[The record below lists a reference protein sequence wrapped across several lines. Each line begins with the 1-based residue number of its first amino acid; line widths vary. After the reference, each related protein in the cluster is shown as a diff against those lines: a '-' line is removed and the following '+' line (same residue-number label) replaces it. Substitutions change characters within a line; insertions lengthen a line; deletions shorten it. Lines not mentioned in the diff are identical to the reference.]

1 MAPKAT
7 LLITLKDN
15 ASKGFKRIT
24 AGLKKLG
31 QAGLN
36 VAKVGIVA
44 LGGAL
49 ALSIKNAQVQ
59 EDAINNLNAALKT
72 IGAFTP
78 KVSQKFQDLAASLQK
93 VSKFGDEAIIE
104 TQAMLISLGVLP
116 GELEEATKATLDLAA
131 VTGNLKNA
139 TLLMGK
145 AAAGETGS
153 LSRYGI
159 ILEDNIP
166 KADKLAATIA
176 KVNEQ
181 FGGRALAQT
190 KTFSGQIAQLKNR
203 FFDLSEEIGFE
214 LIPIIQNRLLPMID
228 KFITSAE
235 AGGLRKWIIFIG
247 DMAFGFKILAFRIK
261 QIINFIKDLGVGF
274 TKFFAI
280 TDFVF
285 DSIKTTL
292 DFLGRSFENFGRRI
306 AFIFKTIA
314 GAFTK
319 TFLDAKLLLARIV
332 GLVKDNEAEIE
343 KIKRDRVKV
352 DEDLAKEKEAI
363 DRASVNSTLELAENG
378 ESDLQNLKKSF
389 LKGDVDI
396 LKRKAELSQDG
407 LDLIREQEKR
417 SQAIATQDV
426 ARAARVRVK
435 AEAEAKKDEKAIAR
449 TEEKEDEDAAK
460 IEKAEDDKV
469 AREKEAKE
477 IQDFLDKQIAKEKER
492 LAEIKRIADAEAQS
506 KRDTAQV
513 VADISQETADA
524 LIANEGNVA
533 KAVGEVAKRTANA
546 EIDTK
551 VETEVGKAITEAP
564 GTFGASLF
572 KIPLIIAAGT
582 AAKAALGAIKFH
594 EGGPVQRFQQGGPV
608 DRGRLGPNEVSA
620 TLERGEFVMKEST
633 SASLESMINKL
644 NSKIDTMGQQPI
656 ILQIDGRE
664 IARATAPFN
673 PQFSKLNKA
682 GS

>member
-7 LLITLKDN
+7 LLITLKDK
-15 ASKGFKRIT
+15 ASKGFGRIT

-31 QAGLN
+31 SVGLGI
-36 VAKVGIVA
+36 AKVGFVA

-49 ALSIKNAQVQ
+49 AVSIRNAQVQ

-78 KVSQKFQDLAASLQK
+78 NVSQKFQDLAASLQK

-159 ILEDNIP
+159 VLEKNIP

-176 KVNEQ
+176 KINEQ

-190 KTFSGQIAQLKNR
+190 KTFSGQIVQLKNR

-214 LIPIIQNRLLPMID
+214 LIPIIQKRLLPAID

-363 DRASVNSTLELAENG
+363 DRASANSALELAENG

-396 LKRKAELSQDG
+396 LKRKAELSQEG

-417 SQAIATQDV
+417 SQDIATQDV
-426 ARAARVRVK
+426 ARAARVKVK
-435 AEAEAKKDEKAIAR
+435 VEAEARKEAKATAR
-449 TEEKEDEDAAK
+449 IEEKEVDEAARKAEEEAVKDHFKIIAEEQAKFLAAQAQAK
-460 IEKAEDDKV
+460 I
-469 AREKEAKE
+469 
-477 IQDFLDKQIAKEKER
+477 
-492 LAEIKRIADAEAQS
+492 DAEEAEKKR
-506 KRDTAQV
+506 KRDTAQA
-513 VADISQETADA
+513 VAEISQETADA
-524 LIANEGNVA
+524 IIANEGNVA

-551 VETEVGKAITEAP
+551 VEAEVGKAIAEAP

-608 DRGRLGPNEVSA
+608 DRGRLGPNEVPA
-620 TLERGEFVMKEST
+620 TLEKGEFVMKEST
-633 SASLESMINKL
+633 SASLEAMINKL
-644 NSKIDTMGQQPI
+644 NAKIDTMGQQPI